1 MATTEGQA
9 NNFDEPSVQ
18 KHFMSY
24 IICVE
29 NQKQSK
35 SLSLFRIWIGRK
47 HIWQKNIF
55 GPKLCGL
62 GQYGFS

>member
-55 GPKLCGL
+55 GPKL
-62 GQYGFS
+62 